1 MSPSLLARRSA
12 VAVLAALA
20 FALPALADELG
31 LDVRDGADGKSV
43 EIVRV
48 GEGSPAAGESLQ
60 PGDLVI
66 QVQGNAV
73 ASIGQYREAVLGA
86 LGYGEVGLVV
96 TRAGWARHVRLR
108 PAVSAAFGVT
118 TAARP
123 GGAEVLSVAPGSPAA
138 AAGLEPGDVITK
150 ADGRPL
156 DASTDFQAIASPAAS
171 RGAPLDIVVKRAEW
185 TKTLT
190 FAGRPAVVAAVAP
203 ATSTTPVAPSPVA
216 SPPLPP
222 PAAAPPAVEPSRAG
236 EVTDEVR
243 AANAAYDAQH
253 WQEAE
258 ARYARVVRIV
268 PDEANAWA
276 RMCHA
281 QLMQSK
287 FQDAAETCRSATTH
301 AASDASVFQNLG
313 FTLFRLGRYVESIE
327 PYRRASQLKPEWA
340 LPYASAGA
348 SYYALADWPRTEVSY
363 RLAVERDPGNARAWQ
378 SRGDAATA
386 MRKPADAVA
395 YYRQAQAAGGGSPE
409 LSTLLGWAYLDM
421 GQLKE
426 AEAAFRDANRLD
438 PKDAG
443 VLLVLGFVAD
453 KQGKPEEAREAWQ
466 RASALGGAGEAGAKA
481 RQNLANLDAR
491 LAGRSA
497 PVAVAEPVRPGPA
510 PTARAPAEEPRIDV
524 RPETDSGI

>member
-1 MSPSLLARRSA
+1 LSAPRA
-12 VAVLAALA
+12 VAFALPVLAALA

-48 GEGSPAAGESLQ
+48 GEGSPAAAESLQ

-73 ASIGQYREAVLGA
+73 ASIGQYREAVGSA

-96 TRAGWARHVRLR
+96 TRAGWARHVRLK
-108 PAVSAAFGVT
+108 PAVAAAFGVT
-118 TAARP
+118 TAARAT
-123 GGAEVLSVAPGSPAA
+123 GAEVVSVVPGSPAA
-138 AAGLEPGDVITK
+138 AAGLEPGDVITM
-150 ADGRPL
+150 ADGRRL
-156 DASTDFQAIASPAAS
+156 DADTDFQAIAAPAAS

-185 TKTLT
+185 SKTLT
-190 FAGRPAVVAAVAP
+190 LGARPPAVVSSAP
-203 ATSTTPVAPSPVA
+203 PASTPPPAPP
-216 SPPLPP
+216 PP
-222 PAAAPPAVEPSRAG
+222 PAAPPPAVEPSRAG

-243 AANAAYDAQH
+243 AANAAYDAQN
-253 WQEAE
+253 WPEAE
-258 ARYARVVRIV
+258 ARYARVVRAV
-268 PDEANAWA
+268 PDEPNAWA

-287 FQDAAETCRSATTH
+287 FREAAETCKSATAY
-301 AASDASVFQNLG
+301 AATDASVFQNLG
-313 FTLFRLGRYVESIE
+313 FTLFRLGRYVDSIE
-327 PYRRASQLKPEWA
+327 PYRKASQLKPEWA

-395 YYRQAQAAGGGSPE
+395 YYRRAQAAGGGSPE
-409 LSTLLGWAYLDM
+409 LSTLLGWAYFDM

-426 AEAAFRDANRLD
+426 AEAAFREANRLD

-466 RASALGGAGEAGAKA
+466 RASALGGDGDAGAKA

-497 PVAVAEPVRPGPA
+497 PAAVAEPLRPGPA
-510 PTARAPAEEPRIDV
+510 PSARAPAAAVEPL